1 MKRLWAQVAS
11 FDRPARLLMVN
22 QFAINLGFYMLMPYL
37 ADHLAHGL
45 GLAAW
50 AVGLVLGVRN
60 FSQQGMFLVGGTL
73 ADRYG
78 CKPMILTGCALRAVA
93 FGLLAVAGSLPALVA
108 ASALTGLAGAL
119 FNPAVR
125 AYLAADAGQER
136 RVAAFAAFN
145 VFYQAG
151 ILVGPLAGLALLA
164 WDFSAVCTAAALIF
178 GTLAVLQ
185 SRALPARPPA
195 DRGSEPAGC
204 RSDPAGRGSDPAGR
218 GSDPAGCRSDPAGRG
233 SDPADCGSDASGRGS
248 EPVRCGSG
256 PADRGRE
263 PAASDSQPL
272 DRDSQPAGCDSRPVG
287 RGSEPAGR
295 GSEPA
300 GRDSEPAGRDGRP
313 AWRAVAA
320 DWRSVVANRPFLLFA
335 AAMSGSYV
343 LSFQVY
349 LALPLY
355 ARALFG
361 DHTGPVTG
369 AVFAASALAALA
381 GQLKLTAWAQRTL
394 TGPQAVACGLAV
406 MGAAFLPLLPRS
418 PGAPAGAVA
427 LTLCAVL
434 LASGGALLYP
444 FEMDTVVRLSGDRLV
459 ATYYGAY
466 STASGI
472 AVSLGNL
479 AVGALF
485 DTGVRWLPW
494 AVLTATG
501 LGCAALVARLHQAG
515 HLRATPAPATG

>member
-1 MKRLWAQVAS
+1 MKGLRAQVAS

-60 FSQQGMFLVGGTL
+60 LSQQGMFLVGGTL

-78 CKPMILTGCALRAVA
+78 CKPMILAGCALRTVA
-93 FGLLAVAGSLPALVA
+93 FGLLAVAGSLSVLVV

-125 AYLAADAGQER
+125 ACLAAEAGEER
-136 RVAAFAAFN
+136 RVEAFAAFN

-164 WDFSAVCTAAALIF
+164 WNFSVVCAAAALIF
-178 GTLAVLQ
+178 GVLAVLQ
-185 SRALPARPPA
+185 WRALPARAPA
-195 DRGSEPAGC
+195 DHGSE
-204 RSDPAGRGSDPAGR
+204 
-218 GSDPAGCRSDPAGRG
+218 
-233 SDPADCGSDASGRGS
+233 
-248 EPVRCGSG
+248 
-256 PADRGRE
+256 
-263 PAASDSQPL
+263 
-272 DRDSQPAGCDSRPVG
+272 
-287 RGSEPAGR
+287 
-295 GSEPA
+295 
-300 GRDSEPAGRDGRP
+300 P

-320 DWRSVVANRPFLLFA
+320 DWRTIAANRPFLLFA

-343 LSFQVY
+343 LTFQVY
-349 LALPLY
+349 LALPLR
-355 ARALFG
+355 ARELFG
-361 DHTGPVTG
+361 DRTGLVTG
-369 AVFAASALAALA
+369 AVFAVSALAALS
-381 GQLKLTAWAQRTL
+381 GQLKLTAWARRSL
-394 TGPQAVACGLAV
+394 SAAQAIVYGLVV
-406 MGAAFLPLLPRS
+406 MGAAFLPLLPTSQHRLV
-418 PGAPAGAVA
+418 GIGA
-427 LTLCAVL
+427 LTLCATL
-434 LASGGALLYP
+434 LAWGGALLYP

-466 STASGI
+466 NTASGI
-472 AVSLGNL
+472 AISAGNL

-494 AVLTATG
+494 AALTATG
-501 LGCAALVARLHQAG
+501 LACAALVTRLHRAG
-515 HLRATPAPATG
+515 HLAAGPVAVPG

>member
-78 CKPMILTGCALRAVA
+78 CKPMILTGCALRSVA
-93 FGLLAVAGSLPALVA
+93 FGLLAVAASLPALVA

-125 AYLAADAGQER
+125 AYLAADAGEER

-164 WDFSAVCTAAALIF
+164 WDFSAVCAVAALIF
-178 GTLAVLQ
+178 ATLALLQ
-185 SRALPARPPA
+185 SRALPARL
-195 DRGSEPAGC
+195 
-204 RSDPAGRGSDPAGR
+204 PAGRGA
-218 GSDPAGCRSDPAGRG
+218 
-233 SDPADCGSDASGRGS
+233 
-248 EPVRCGSG
+248 E
-256 PADRGRE
+256 
-263 PAASDSQPL
+263 
-272 DRDSQPAGCDSRPVG
+272 
-287 RGSEPAGR
+287 
-295 GSEPA
+295 
-300 GRDSEPAGRDGRP
+300 P

-320 DWRSVVANRPFLLFA
+320 DWRTIAANRPFLLFA

-343 LSFQVY
+343 LAFQVY
-349 LALPLY
+349 LALPLH
-355 ARALFG
+355 ARELFG
-361 DHTGPVTG
+361 PRTGAVTG

-394 TGPQAVACGLAV
+394 SGPQAVACGLAV
-406 MGAAFLPLLPRS
+406 MGAAFLPLLVRTQ
-418 PGAPAGAVA
+418 GAVAGAVA
-427 LTLCAVL
+427 LTVCAVL
-434 LASGGALLYP
+434 LAWGGALLYP

-459 ATYYGAY
+459 ATAYGAY
-466 STASGI
+466 NTASGI

-494 AVLTATG
+494 AALAATG
-501 LGCAALVARLHQAG
+501 PGCAALVAGLHRAG
-515 HLRATPAPATG
+515 HLGTRPVPVPG

>member
-1 MKRLWAQVAS
+1 MKRLRGRLAG

-78 CKPMILTGCALRAVA
+78 CKPMILTGCALRSVA
-93 FGLLAVAGSLPALVA
+93 FGLLAVADSLPALVA

-125 AYLAADAGQER
+125 AYLAADAGEER

-164 WDFSAVCTAAALIF
+164 WDFGAVCAVAALIF
-178 GTLAVLQ
+178 AVLAVLQ

-195 DRGSEPAGC
+195 
-204 RSDPAGRGSDPAGR
+204 GRGA
-218 GSDPAGCRSDPAGRG
+218 
-233 SDPADCGSDASGRGS
+233 
-248 EPVRCGSG
+248 E
-256 PADRGRE
+256 
-263 PAASDSQPL
+263 
-272 DRDSQPAGCDSRPVG
+272 
-287 RGSEPAGR
+287 
-295 GSEPA
+295 
-300 GRDSEPAGRDGRP
+300 P

-320 DWRSVVANRPFLLFA
+320 DWRTIAANRPFLLFA

-343 LSFQVY
+343 LAFQVY
-349 LALPLY
+349 LALPLH
-355 ARALFG
+355 ARELFG
-361 DHTGPVTG
+361 PRTGAVTG

-394 TGPQAVACGLAV
+394 SGPQAVACGLAV
-406 MGAAFLPLLPRS
+406 MGAAFLALLPRAH
-418 PGAPAGAVA
+418 GALAAVA
-427 LTLCAVL
+427 ALTVCAVL
-434 LASGGALLYP
+434 LAWGGALLYP
-444 FEMDTVVRLSGDRLV
+444 FEMDTVVRLSGGRLV

-466 STASGI
+466 NTASGV

-479 AVGALF
+479 AVGAL
-485 DTGVRWLPW
+485 
-494 AVLTATG
+494 
-501 LGCAALVARLHQAG
+501 
-515 HLRATPAPATG
+515 

>member
-1 MKRLWAQVAS
+1 MTRPWTRMAS

-60 FSQQGMFLVGGTL
+60 LSQQGMFLVGGTL

-78 CKPMILTGCALRAVA
+78 CKPMILAGCALRSVA
-93 FGLLAVAGSLPALVA
+93 FGLLAVADSLPALVA

-136 RVAAFAAFN
+136 RVAAFATFN

-151 ILVGPLAGLALLA
+151 ILVGPLAGLALLT
-164 WDFSAVCTAAALIF
+164 WDFGAVCAVAALIF
-178 GTLAVLQ
+178 GALAVLQ

-195 DRGSEPAGC
+195 
-204 RSDPAGRGSDPAGR
+204 GRGA
-218 GSDPAGCRSDPAGRG
+218 
-233 SDPADCGSDASGRGS
+233 
-248 EPVRCGSG
+248 E
-256 PADRGRE
+256 
-263 PAASDSQPL
+263 
-272 DRDSQPAGCDSRPVG
+272 
-287 RGSEPAGR
+287 
-295 GSEPA
+295 
-300 GRDSEPAGRDGRP
+300 P

-320 DWRSVVANRPFLLFA
+320 DWRTVAANRPFLLFA

-343 LSFQVY
+343 LAFQVY
-349 LALPLY
+349 LALPLH

-361 DHTGPVTG
+361 RHTGAVTG
-369 AVFAASALAALA
+369 VVFAASALAALA

-394 TGPQAVACGLAV
+394 PGPRAVACGLAV
-406 MGAAFLPLLPRS
+406 MGTAFLPLLYRTG
-418 PGAPAGAVA
+418 GAPAGVAA
-427 LTLCAVL
+427 LTVCAVL
-434 LASGGALLYP
+434 LAWGGALLYP

-479 AVGALF
+479 VVGALF

-494 AVLTATG
+494 AALAATG
-501 LGCAALVARLHQAG
+501 LGCAALVARLHRAG
-515 HLRATPAPATG
+515 HLATGAVAAVG